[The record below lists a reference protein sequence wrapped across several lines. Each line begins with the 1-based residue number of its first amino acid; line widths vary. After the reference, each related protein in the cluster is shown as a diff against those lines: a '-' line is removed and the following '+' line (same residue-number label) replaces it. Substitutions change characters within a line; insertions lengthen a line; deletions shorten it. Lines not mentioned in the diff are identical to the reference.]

1 MDSDNKTKLTW
12 VGVLRLVVGGIF
24 RLISIIAL
32 LAVLGISYLLFQNAK
47 QTKETQDLNV
57 QLVEMRQEAE
67 TEEDNTDWSKGM
79 LDINSDYK
87 GWLTIYGTQI
97 SEPVVQGE
105 TNETYLRTNING
117 EHAEAG
123 TLFLDETT
131 DLTQDGNL
139 IIYGH
144 KMNDG
149 TMFGTLDKFE
159 DEEFLDNNG
168 TVCWESEKGKE
179 YYQIFALLVLPG
191 YSTAPDFIDL
201 QAWNNVLD
209 EEQTADMLNTIA
221 DRASIFRGESF
232 NLEKD
237 KYIFLVTCDYSI
249 NNGRLVLVG
258 RRLSKKSETEDTTEE
273 NTDNT
278 EEAVS
283 EEENCENV
291 EQFGRRILVTLVV
304 GGFATRPSR
313 KLCRFQAA

>member
-1 MDSDNKTKLTW
+1 MHTDNKTKLTW
-12 VGVLRLVVGGIF
+12 FGILRLIVGGIF
-24 RLISIIAL
+24 RLISIVAL
-32 LAVLGISYLLFQNAK
+32 LAVLGISYLLFQNVK

-67 TEEDNTDWSKGM
+67 TEEDNTDWSKGV
-79 LDINSDYK
+79 LDVNPDYK

-97 SEPVVQGE
+97 SEPVVQGK

-159 DEEFLDNNG
+159 DEEFFDNNG

-258 RRLSKKSETEDTTEE
+258 RRLSKKSETEEASEE
-273 NTDNT
+273 STDNA
-278 EEAVS
+278 EEVIS
-283 EEENCENV
+283 EDGAETSSEPEV
-291 EQFGRRILVTLVV
+291 
-304 GGFATRPSR
+304 
-313 KLCRFQAA
+313 

>member
-24 RLISIIAL
+24 RLISIVAL

-131 DLTQDGNL
+131 DLSQDGNL

-159 DEEFLDNNG
+159 DEEFFDNNG

-191 YSTAPDFIDL
+191 YSTDPNFIDL

-249 NNGRLVLVG
+249 NNGRLILVG
-258 RRLSKKSETEDTTEE
+258 RRLSKKSETEK
-273 NTDNT
+273 NT
-278 EEAVS
+278 EESTDSSEEAVL
-283 EEENCENV
+283 EEENSAIQLSPGV
-291 EQFGRRILVTLVV
+291 
-304 GGFATRPSR
+304 
-313 KLCRFQAA
+313 

>member
-24 RLISIIAL
+24 RLISIVAL

-47 QTKETQDLNV
+47 QTKETQNLNV
-57 QLVEMRQEAE
+57 QLVEVRQEAE

-131 DLTQDGNL
+131 DLSQDGNL

-159 DEEFLDNNG
+159 DEEFFDNNG

-258 RRLSKKSETEDTTEE
+258 RRLSKKSETEEASEE
-273 NTDNT
+273 STDNA
-278 EEAVS
+278 EEVIS
-283 EEENCENV
+283 EDGAETSSEPEV
-291 EQFGRRILVTLVV
+291 
-304 GGFATRPSR
+304 
-313 KLCRFQAA
+313 

>member
-1 MDSDNKTKLTW
+1 MWGVSMNNDNKTKLTW

-24 RLISIIAL
+24 RLISIVAL

-47 QTKETQDLNV
+47 QTKETQNLNV

-159 DEEFLDNNG
+159 DEEFFDNNG

-237 KYIFLVTCDYSI
+237 KYLFLVTCDYSI

-258 RRLSKKSETEDTTEE
+258 RRLSKKSETEKTTEE
-273 NTDNT
+273 STDSS

-283 EEENCENV
+283 EEENSENV
-291 EQFGRRILVTLVV
+291 E
-304 GGFATRPSR
+304 
-313 KLCRFQAA
+313 

>member
-24 RLISIIAL
+24 RLISIVAL

-131 DLTQDGNL
+131 DLSQDGNL

-159 DEEFLDNNG
+159 NEEFFDNNG

-237 KYIFLVTCDYSI
+237 KYLFLVTCDYSI

-258 RRLSKKSETEDTTEE
+258 RRLSKKSETEK
-273 NTDNT
+273 NT
-278 EEAVS
+278 EESTAI
-283 EEENCENV
+283 
-291 EQFGRRILVTLVV
+291 QLFPG
-304 GGFATRPSR
+304 A
-313 KLCRFQAA
+313 

>member
-1 MDSDNKTKLTW
+1 MHTDNKTKLTW

-24 RLISIIAL
+24 RLISIVAL

-67 TEEDNTDWSKGM
+67 TQEDNTDWSKGM

-131 DLTQDGNL
+131 DLSQDGNL

-159 DEEFLDNNG
+159 DEEFFDNNG

-191 YSTAPDFIDL
+191 YSTDPNFIDL

-258 RRLSKKSETEDTTEE
+258 RRLSKKSETEEASEE
-273 NTDNT
+273 STDNA
-278 EEAVS
+278 EEVIS
-283 EEENCENV
+283 EDGAETSSEPEV
-291 EQFGRRILVTLVV
+291 
-304 GGFATRPSR
+304 
-313 KLCRFQAA
+313 

>member
-1 MDSDNKTKLTW
+1 MHTDNKTKLTW
-12 VGVLRLVVGGIF
+12 FGILRLIVGGIF
-24 RLISIIAL
+24 RLISIVAL

-57 QLVEMRQEAE
+57 QLVELRQEAE

-159 DEEFLDNNG
+159 DEEFFDNNG

-258 RRLSKKSETEDTTEE
+258 RRLSKKSETEEASEE
-273 NTDNT
+273 STDNA
-278 EEAVS
+278 EEVIS
-283 EEENCENV
+283 EDGAETSSEPEV
-291 EQFGRRILVTLVV
+291 
-304 GGFATRPSR
+304 
-313 KLCRFQAA
+313 

>member
-1 MDSDNKTKLTW
+1 MHTDNKTKLTW

-24 RLISIIAL
+24 RLISIVAL

-57 QLVEMRQEAE
+57 QLVELRQEAE
-67 TEEDNTDWSKGM
+67 TEEDNTDWSKRM

-131 DLTQDGNL
+131 DLSQDGNL

-159 DEEFLDNNG
+159 DEEFFDNNG

-258 RRLSKKSETEDTTEE
+258 RRLSKKSETEEASEE
-273 NTDNT
+273 STDNA
-278 EEAVS
+278 EEVIS
-283 EEENCENV
+283 EDGAETSSEPEV
-291 EQFGRRILVTLVV
+291 
-304 GGFATRPSR
+304 
-313 KLCRFQAA
+313 

>member
-1 MDSDNKTKLTW
+1 MHTDNKTKLTW

-24 RLISIIAL
+24 RLISIVAL

-117 EHAEAG
+117 EHAGAG

-131 DLTQDGNL
+131 DLSQDGNL

-159 DEEFLDNNG
+159 DEEFFDNNG
-168 TVCWESEKGKE
+168 TVCWESEKSKE

-209 EEQTADMLNTIA
+209 EEQTADMLNT
-221 DRASIFRGESF
+221 SIFRGESF

-237 KYIFLVTCDYSI
+237 KYLFLVTCDYSI
-249 NNGRLVLVG
+249 SNGRLVLVG

-273 NTDNT
+273 STIDT

-283 EEENCENV
+283 EEESNENA
-291 EQFGRRILVTLVV
+291 E
-304 GGFATRPSR
+304 S
-313 KLCRFQAA
+313 AAQ

>member
-159 DEEFLDNNG
+159 DEEFFDNNG
-168 TVCWESEKGKE
+168 TVCWESENGKE

-258 RRLSKKSETEDTTEE
+258 RRLSKKSETEE
-273 NTDNT
+273 NT
-278 EEAVS
+278 EESTDSSEEAVL
-283 EEENCENV
+283 EEENSAIQLSPGV
-291 EQFGRRILVTLVV
+291 
-304 GGFATRPSR
+304 
-313 KLCRFQAA
+313 

>member
-1 MDSDNKTKLTW
+1 MHTDNKTKLTW
-12 VGVLRLVVGGIF
+12 VGVLRLVVRGIF
-24 RLISIIAL
+24 RLISIVAL

-47 QTKETQDLNV
+47 QTKETQNLNV

-159 DEEFLDNNG
+159 DEEFFDNNG

-237 KYIFLVTCDYSI
+237 KYLFLVTCDYSI

-258 RRLSKKSETEDTTEE
+258 RRLSKKSETEEASEE
-273 NTDNT
+273 STDNA
-278 EEAVS
+278 EEVIS
-283 EEENCENV
+283 EDGAETSSEPEV
-291 EQFGRRILVTLVV
+291 
-304 GGFATRPSR
+304 
-313 KLCRFQAA
+313 

>member
-1 MDSDNKTKLTW
+1 MHTDNKTKLTW

-24 RLISIIAL
+24 RLISIVAL

-131 DLTQDGNL
+131 DLSQDGNL

-159 DEEFLDNNG
+159 DEEFFDNNG
-168 TVCWESEKGKE
+168 TICWESEKGKE

-237 KYIFLVTCDYSI
+237 KYLFLVTCDYSI

-258 RRLSKKSETEDTTEE
+258 RRLSKKSETEK
-273 NTDNT
+273 NT
-278 EEAVS
+278 EESTAI
-283 EEENCENV
+283 
-291 EQFGRRILVTLVV
+291 QLFPG
-304 GGFATRPSR
+304 A
-313 KLCRFQAA
+313 

>member
-1 MDSDNKTKLTW
+1 MHTDNKTKLTW

-24 RLISIIAL
+24 RLISIVAL

-47 QTKETQDLNV
+47 QTKETQNLNV

-131 DLTQDGNL
+131 DLSQDGNL

-159 DEEFLDNNG
+159 DEEFFDNNG

-191 YSTAPDFIDL
+191 YSTDPNFIDL

-237 KYIFLVTCDYSI
+237 KYLFLVTCDYSI

-258 RRLSKKSETEDTTEE
+258 RRLSKKSETEKTTEE
-273 NTDNT
+273 STDSS
-278 EEAVS
+278 EEAVL
-283 EEENCENV
+283 EEENSAIQLSPGV
-291 EQFGRRILVTLVV
+291 
-304 GGFATRPSR
+304 
-313 KLCRFQAA
+313 

>member
-1 MDSDNKTKLTW
+1 MHTDNKTKLTW

-47 QTKETQDLNV
+47 HTKETQDLNV

-131 DLTQDGNL
+131 DLSQDGNL

-159 DEEFLDNNG
+159 DEEFFDNNG

-191 YSTAPDFIDL
+191 YSTDPNFIDL

-258 RRLSKKSETEDTTEE
+258 RRLSKKSETEK
-273 NTDNT
+273 NT
-278 EEAVS
+278 EESTDSS
-283 EEENCENV
+283 EEAVLEEEDSAIQLSPGV
-291 EQFGRRILVTLVV
+291 
-304 GGFATRPSR
+304 
-313 KLCRFQAA
+313 

>member
-1 MDSDNKTKLTW
+1 MHTDNKTKLTW

-24 RLISIIAL
+24 RLISIVAL

-131 DLTQDGNL
+131 DLSQDGNL

-159 DEEFLDNNG
+159 DEEFFDNNG
-168 TVCWESEKGKE
+168 TICWESEKGKE

-237 KYIFLVTCDYSI
+237 KYLFLVTCDYSI

-258 RRLSKKSETEDTTEE
+258 RRLSKKSETEK
-273 NTDNT
+273 NT
-278 EEAVS
+278 EESTAI
-283 EEENCENV
+283 EL
-291 EQFGRRILVTLVV
+291 FPG
-304 GGFATRPSR
+304 A
-313 KLCRFQAA
+313 

>member
-1 MDSDNKTKLTW
+1 MHTDNKTKLTW

-24 RLISIIAL
+24 RLISIVAL

-47 QTKETQDLNV
+47 QTKETQNLNV

-159 DEEFLDNNG
+159 DEEFFDNNG

-191 YSTAPDFIDL
+191 YSTASDFIDL

-237 KYIFLVTCDYSI
+237 KYLFLVTCDYSI

-258 RRLSKKSETEDTTEE
+258 RRLSKKSETEEASEE
-273 NTDNT
+273 STDNA
-278 EEAVS
+278 EEVIS
-283 EEENCENV
+283 EDGAETSSEPE
-291 EQFGRRILVTLVV
+291 
-304 GGFATRPSR
+304 A
-313 KLCRFQAA
+313 

>member
-24 RLISIIAL
+24 RLISIVAL

-47 QTKETQDLNV
+47 QTKETQNLNV

-159 DEEFLDNNG
+159 DEEFFDNNG

-237 KYIFLVTCDYSI
+237 KYLFLVTCDYSI

-258 RRLSKKSETEDTTEE
+258 RRLSKKSETEKTTEE
-273 NTDNT
+273 ST
-278 EEAVS
+278 AI
-283 EEENCENV
+283 
-291 EQFGRRILVTLVV
+291 QLFPG
-304 GGFATRPSR
+304 A
-313 KLCRFQAA
+313 

>member
-1 MDSDNKTKLTW
+1 MWGVSMNNDNKTKLTW

-24 RLISIIAL
+24 RLISIVAL

-131 DLTQDGNL
+131 DLSQDGNL

-159 DEEFLDNNG
+159 DEEFFDNNG

-237 KYIFLVTCDYSI
+237 KYLFLVTCDYSI

-273 NTDNT
+273 STDNS

-283 EEENCENV
+283 EGENCENV
-291 EQFGRRILVTLVV
+291 E
-304 GGFATRPSR
+304 
-313 KLCRFQAA
+313 

>member
-24 RLISIIAL
+24 RLISIVAL

-131 DLTQDGNL
+131 DLSQDGNL

-159 DEEFLDNNG
+159 DEEFFDNNG

-237 KYIFLVTCDYSI
+237 KYLFLVTCDYSI

-258 RRLSKKSETEDTTEE
+258 RRLSKKSETEK
-273 NTDNT
+273 NT
-278 EEAVS
+278 EESTAI
-283 EEENCENV
+283 
-291 EQFGRRILVTLVV
+291 QLFPG
-304 GGFATRPSR
+304 A
-313 KLCRFQAA
+313 

>member
-24 RLISIIAL
+24 RLISIVAL

-47 QTKETQDLNV
+47 QTKETQDLNA

-159 DEEFLDNNG
+159 DEEFFDNNG

-237 KYIFLVTCDYSI
+237 KYLFLVTCDYSI

-258 RRLSKKSETEDTTEE
+258 RRLSKKSETEE
-273 NTDNT
+273 NT
-278 EEAVS
+278 EESTIDTEEVVS
-283 EEENCENV
+283 EEESNENA
-291 EQFGRRILVTLVV
+291 E
-304 GGFATRPSR
+304 S
-313 KLCRFQAA
+313 AAQ

>member
-1 MDSDNKTKLTW
+1 MHTDNKTKLTW
-12 VGVLRLVVGGIF
+12 FGILRLIVGGIF
-24 RLISIIAL
+24 RLISIVAL

-47 QTKETQDLNV
+47 QTKETQNLNV

-131 DLTQDGNL
+131 DLSQDGNL

-159 DEEFLDNNG
+159 DEEFFDNNG

-209 EEQTADMLNTIA
+209 EEQTVDMLNTIA

-258 RRLSKKSETEDTTEE
+258 RRLSKKSETEEASEE
-273 NTDNT
+273 STDNA
-278 EEAVS
+278 EEVIS
-283 EEENCENV
+283 EDGAETSSEPEV
-291 EQFGRRILVTLVV
+291 
-304 GGFATRPSR
+304 
-313 KLCRFQAA
+313 

>member
-1 MDSDNKTKLTW
+1 MHTDNKTKLTW

-24 RLISIIAL
+24 RLISIVAL

-67 TEEDNTDWSKGM
+67 AEEDNTDWSKGM

-159 DEEFLDNNG
+159 DEEFFDNNG

-258 RRLSKKSETEDTTEE
+258 RRLSKKSETEEASEE
-273 NTDNT
+273 STDNA
-278 EEAVS
+278 EEVIS
-283 EEENCENV
+283 EDGAETSSEPEV
-291 EQFGRRILVTLVV
+291 
-304 GGFATRPSR
+304 
-313 KLCRFQAA
+313 

>member
-1 MDSDNKTKLTW
+1 
-12 VGVLRLVVGGIF
+12 
-24 RLISIIAL
+24 
-32 LAVLGISYLLFQNAK
+32 
-47 QTKETQDLNV
+47 
-57 QLVEMRQEAE
+57 
-67 TEEDNTDWSKGM
+67 M

-105 TNETYLRTNING
+105 TNETYLRTNINK

-131 DLTQDGNL
+131 DLSQDGNL

-159 DEEFLDNNG
+159 DEEFFDNNG

-191 YSTAPDFIDL
+191 YSTDPNFIDL

-258 RRLSKKSETEDTTEE
+258 RLLSKKSETEEASEE
-273 NTDNT
+273 STDNA
-278 EEAVS
+278 EEVIS
-283 EEENCENV
+283 EDGAETSSEPEV
-291 EQFGRRILVTLVV
+291 
-304 GGFATRPSR
+304 
-313 KLCRFQAA
+313 

>member
-1 MDSDNKTKLTW
+1 MWGVSMNNDNKTKLTW

-47 QTKETQDLNV
+47 QAKETQDLNV
-57 QLVEMRQEAE
+57 QLVELRQEAE

-131 DLTQDGNL
+131 DLSQDGNL

-159 DEEFLDNNG
+159 DEEFFDNNG

-258 RRLSKKSETEDTTEE
+258 RRLSKKSETEEASEE
-273 NTDNT
+273 STDNA
-278 EEAVS
+278 EEVIS
-283 EEENCENV
+283 EDGAETSSEPEV
-291 EQFGRRILVTLVV
+291 
-304 GGFATRPSR
+304 
-313 KLCRFQAA
+313 

>member
-1 MDSDNKTKLTW
+1 MHTDNKTKLTW

-24 RLISIIAL
+24 RLISIVAL

-131 DLTQDGNL
+131 DLSQDGNL

-159 DEEFLDNNG
+159 DEEFFDNNG

-237 KYIFLVTCDYSI
+237 KYLFLVTCDYSI
-249 NNGRLVLVG
+249 SNGRLVLVG
-258 RRLSKKSETEDTTEE
+258 RRLSKKSETEK
-273 NTDNT
+273 NT
-278 EEAVS
+278 EESTAI
-283 EEENCENV
+283 
-291 EQFGRRILVTLVV
+291 QLFPG
-304 GGFATRPSR
+304 A
-313 KLCRFQAA
+313 

>member
-1 MDSDNKTKLTW
+1 MWGVSMNNDNKTKLTW

-24 RLISIIAL
+24 RLISIVAL

-79 LDINSDYK
+79 LDINSNYK

-131 DLTQDGNL
+131 DLSQDGNL

-159 DEEFLDNNG
+159 DEEFFDNNG

-237 KYIFLVTCDYSI
+237 KYLFLVTCDYSI

-258 RRLSKKSETEDTTEE
+258 RRLSKKSETEKTTEE
-273 NTDNT
+273 STDSS

-283 EEENCENV
+283 EEENSENI
-291 EQFGRRILVTLVV
+291 E
-304 GGFATRPSR
+304 
-313 KLCRFQAA
+313 

>member
-1 MDSDNKTKLTW
+1 MHTDNKTKLTW

-24 RLISIIAL
+24 RLISIVAL

-47 QTKETQDLNV
+47 QTKETQNLNV
-57 QLVEMRQEAE
+57 QLVEMRQETE

-159 DEEFLDNNG
+159 DEEFFDNNG

-258 RRLSKKSETEDTTEE
+258 RRLSKKSETEEASEE
-273 NTDNT
+273 STDNA
-278 EEAVS
+278 EEVIS
-283 EEENCENV
+283 EDGAETSSEPEV
-291 EQFGRRILVTLVV
+291 
-304 GGFATRPSR
+304 
-313 KLCRFQAA
+313 

>member
-1 MDSDNKTKLTW
+1 MHTDNKTKLTW
-12 VGVLRLVVGGIF
+12 FGILRLVVGGIF
-24 RLISIIAL
+24 RLISIVAL

-47 QTKETQDLNV
+47 QTKETQNLNV

-159 DEEFLDNNG
+159 DEEFFDNNG

-258 RRLSKKSETEDTTEE
+258 RRLSKKSETEEASEE
-273 NTDNT
+273 STDNA
-278 EEAVS
+278 EEVIS
-283 EEENCENV
+283 EDGAETSSEPEV
-291 EQFGRRILVTLVV
+291 
-304 GGFATRPSR
+304 
-313 KLCRFQAA
+313 

>member
-1 MDSDNKTKLTW
+1 MHTDNKTKLTW

-24 RLISIIAL
+24 RLISIVAL

-47 QTKETQDLNV
+47 QTKETQNLNV

-159 DEEFLDNNG
+159 DEEFFDNNG

-237 KYIFLVTCDYSI
+237 KYLFLVTCDYSI

-258 RRLSKKSETEDTTEE
+258 RRLSKKSETEKPQRKVQTV
-273 NTDNT
+273 
-278 EEAVS
+278 AKKLYRK
-283 EEENCENV
+283 
-291 EQFGRRILVTLVV
+291 RRIVKMLNNL
-304 GGFATRPSR
+304 
-313 KLCRFQAA
+313 AAAFS